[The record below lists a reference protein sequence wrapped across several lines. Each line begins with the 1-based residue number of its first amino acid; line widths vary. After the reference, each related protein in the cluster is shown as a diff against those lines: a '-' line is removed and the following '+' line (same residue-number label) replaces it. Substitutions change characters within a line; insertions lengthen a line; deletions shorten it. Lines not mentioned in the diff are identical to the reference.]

1 MDDAGAVYDDQ
12 FCLANGLAGEA
23 LTVPSANPKNFYQ
36 AISNTAEMPRLDLW
50 AKLFVPDGHGPF
62 PVVIVVP
69 GSLGL
74 QPHHLAH
81 AATITDA
88 GIAACAID
96 PFGPRNVVSTVDNQ
110 VQYSFAASA
119 WDVLAT
125 AELLASRPEIDA
137 SRIGAQGHS
146 RGGSAV
152 LSAASVH
159 LAAAADAPRLAG
171 VYAAYPWCGHQF
183 LNPAVGSTRV
193 RAIIGDLDDWCSPTQ
208 VQAHIHAIRVA
219 GGDASVRIVPNAHH
233 SFDRTTPLE
242 HEPDAAV
249 APNAPTVYIADNGAF
264 ILPTSDMP
272 DPALVDLDGF
282 RYAAKAGFATRG
294 AHIAGTPDLA
304 PLFVEDMMTFWTVLM
319 APIME

>member
-1 MDDAGAVYDDQ
+1 MDDAGAVYEDG
-12 FCLANGLAGEA
+12 FRLANGLVGEA
-23 LTVPSANPKNFYQ
+23 LTIPSANPKNFFQ
-36 AISNTAEMPRLDLW
+36 AISDTAAMPRLDLW
-50 AKLFVPDGHGPF
+50 AKLFMPGGAGPF

-74 QPHHLAH
+74 QAHHLAH
-81 AATITDA
+81 ASTITDA

-110 VQYSFAASA
+110 IQYSFAASA

-125 AELLASRPEIDA
+125 AELLATRPEIDA

-159 LAAAADAPRLAG
+159 LSPASDAPKLAG

-264 ILPTSDMP
+264 ILPTLDVP

-282 RYAAKAGFATRG
+282 LYAAKAGFGVRG

-304 PLFVEDMMTFWTVLM
+304 PLFVKDMMTFW
-319 APIME
+319 ASIMTPSMR